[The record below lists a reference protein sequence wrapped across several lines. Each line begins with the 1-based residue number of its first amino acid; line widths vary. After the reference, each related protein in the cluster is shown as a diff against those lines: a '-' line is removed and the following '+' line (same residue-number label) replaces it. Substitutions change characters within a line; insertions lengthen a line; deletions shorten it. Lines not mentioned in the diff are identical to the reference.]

1 MEENNYTATEI
12 KDPITL
18 NRQSVES
25 LTETRKWTT
34 FFSILGFIFVGLMV
48 ILALVMALI
57 LPFLNEA
64 GQMPYPPIL
73 LSVIYLILGGIYL
86 LPVIFLMRFGNL
98 LKRALLSRSTEVFG
112 EAMKNL
118 ALHFRTV
125 GIMTIIFIAL
135 YILAIIAMVILG
147 AGMFAG
153 NFLNA

>member
-64 GQMPYPPIL
+64 GQMPYPPFL
-73 LSVIYLILGGIYL
+73 LSVIYLILGGLYL
-86 LPVIFLMRFGNL
+86 LPVIFLMRFGNF
-98 LKRALLSRSTEVFG
+98 LKRALLSGSTEVFG

-118 ALHFRTV
+118 SLHFRTV
-125 GIMTIIFIAL
+125 GIMTIIFITL

>member
-1 MEENNYTATEI
+1 MEEHNYTTPEI

-18 NRQSVES
+18 NQQSVES

-48 ILALVMALI
+48 VLALVMALI
-57 LPFLNEA
+57 LPFLNETS
-64 GQMPYPPIL
+64 QMPYPPFL
-73 LSVIYLILGGIYL
+73 LSVVYLIFGGLYL
-86 LPVIFLMRFGNL
+86 LPVIFLMRFGSL
-98 LKRALLSRSTEVFG
+98 LKRALLSGSTEVFG

-147 AGMFAG
+147 AGLFAG
-153 NFLNA
+153 GFLNA